1 MQILNNVF
9 ASISVS
15 EQMAFIDK
23 YHKFLEK
30 YRIVVIIFWI
40 ILLGFGIWLGPR
52 LLDETSSDF
61 DAPEDSPSAIAEKIL
76 VEDFQTFANQT
87 SIVVIFRSV
96 IENESVINNETR
108 NLYDTLI
115 EEVNLFENSEIIL
128 SILGYYSFLD
138 IGYDEAAEQ
147 FVSPEG
153 KSLLLIIEIEY
164 ENNKELGVAFIEH
177 LRESINSL
185 EYSDEEL
192 SILMTGFVVM
202 YLEMREAAVQDMT
215 RMDMIVI
222 PLAMVVLA
230 FFLRSLR
237 LMILPIIS
245 MALSVLTSF
254 LIIYPIALVLNVFAF
269 VPSIV
274 MSLVIA
280 LSIDYSLFLLSRFR
294 EEILKRKSVSESVKL
309 MNEHAGHTITVSGLT
324 LAVTFLGLI
333 FFPLELLSTIGL
345 GAAITIIVTL
355 AVNLTLTPA
364 LLLTFTKFFQKFSL
378 YRKLVKSEPQTKE
391 EADKKE
397 LEQQFK
403 SIWFKVGKFS
413 TRFAPF
419 VIIAIVVIAIPVSIQ
434 VFKFERSIDFQQLL
448 PRGSDS
454 REGYIAM
461 SNDFNPG
468 QVLPHYLLIS
478 TNQTNGIMSEQFF
491 NQTKTVLTRIV
502 TETDVV
508 NESYVSIMHLGG
520 IVLSYDL
527 ASMILQSNYTGF
539 LDNAT
544 VELYRTIFNRYTN
557 HDNSSTIIEIQ
568 TPFDPWGDMAEG
580 WIKQT
585 RAILDEYQDEG
596 FELHL
601 AEGSTFMVDAIDEV
615 YEYFPLM
622 MIITMCVVYVLIAIM
637 FRSVFIPL
645 RLILTIGL
653 TLSWIYGLSVLVF
666 ETSAFH
672 GISPALREVSAL
684 YWITPIMAFSILIG
698 LGLDYDIFLLSR
710 ISEFRNRGFT
720 EKASIHKGLFKTG
733 NIITAAGII
742 MAIAFSGLLLAR
754 EMVLIQFGFLLCIA
768 VIIDTFV
775 IRTILVPAIM
785 SIAEKWN
792 WWPAKKPEPTKDEN
806 DIE

>member
-1 MQILNNVF
+1 MG
-9 ASISVS
+9 
-15 EQMAFIDK
+15 FIDR

-30 YRIVVIIFWI
+30 YKIVIIVFWVI
-40 ILLGFGIWLGPR
+40 ILGFGIWLGPR
-52 LLDETSSDF
+52 LLDETSSSF
-61 DAPEDSPSAIAEKIL
+61 DTPENSLSAIAEEVL
-76 VEDFQTFANQT
+76 VEEFPTFANQT
-87 SIVVIFRSV
+87 SIVIIIRSV
-96 IENESVINNETR
+96 NENESIVNPATRDLSDTIIDQINS
-108 NLYDTLI
+108 
-115 EEVNLFENSEIIL
+115 FENNEIIL
-128 SILGYYSFLD
+128 SILGYYPFID
-138 IGYDEAAEQ
+138 AGFNEAAEQ
-147 FVSPEG
+147 FVSPEER
-153 KSLLLIIEIEY
+153 SLLLIVEIEY
-164 ENNKELGVAFIEH
+164 ESNKELGVAFIQYLKSE
-177 LRESINSL
+177 IDTI
-185 EYSDEEL
+185 EYDEEEV
-192 SILMTGFVVM
+192 SILMTGFIVM
-202 YLEMREAAVQDMT
+202 YIEMREATVQDMT

-222 PLAMVVLA
+222 PLAMLVLA

-237 LMILPIIS
+237 LMILPILS
-245 MALSVLTSF
+245 MAISVLTSF
-254 LIIYPIALVLNVFAF
+254 LIIYPIALVLNVFSF

-294 EEILKRKSVSESVKL
+294 EEILKRKTVSDSVKL

-355 AVNLTLTPA
+355 GVNLTLTPA

-378 YRKLVKSEPQTKE
+378 YRKIVKQEPQTKE

-397 LEQQFK
+397 LEAQFK
-403 SIWFKVGKFS
+403 SIWFKIGKFS
-413 TRFAPF
+413 TKFAPF
-419 VIIAIVVIAIPVSIQ
+419 VIIAIVAIAIPVSIQ

-461 SNDFNPG
+461 GNDFEPG
-468 QVLPHYLLIS
+468 QVLPHYLLIK
-478 TNQTNGIMSEQFF
+478 TNQSNGIMNEQFF
-491 NQTKTVLTRIV
+491 NKTKSILVRLAND
-502 TETDVV
+502 TDVL
-508 NESYVSIMHLGG
+508 NESYISIMQLSG
-520 IVLSYDL
+520 IWISYDL
-527 ASMILQSNYTGF
+527 SVMF
-539 LDNAT
+539 LNISGEYGDI
-544 VELYRTIFNRYTN
+544 YRTIFNRYTN
-557 HDNSSTIIEIQ
+557 ADNSTTLIEIQ
-568 TPFDPWGDMAEG
+568 TPFDPWGDLAEG

-585 RAILDEYQDEG
+585 RAILEEYQEEG

-601 AEGSTFMVDAIDEV
+601 AGGSAFMVDAIDEV
-615 YEYFPLM
+615 YKYFPM
-622 MIITMCVVYVLIAIM
+622 MIIITICVVYVLIAIM
-637 FRSVFIPL
+637 FKSVFIPL

-666 ETSAFH
+666 ETTAFH

-710 ISEFRNRGFT
+710 ISEFRNKGFT

-775 IRTILVPAIM
+775 IRTVLVPAIM

-792 WWPAKKPEPTKDEN
+792 WWPSKKPEPTKDEN